1 LKGIAMQFASDIIVV
16 TTNDV
21 PGKTIS
27 EVKGLV
33 HGLIVRTPTIA
44 QGFFGNL
51 KNIIGGKN
59 QALTDMCEQTRQHA
73 YMDMIEQARALGANA
88 IIAMRYDSDGIGGDQ
103 YRANEVFCYGT
114 AVVIR

>member
-1 LKGIAMQFASDIIVV
+1 MQYHSDILVV
-16 TTNDV
+16 TTNDI
-21 PGKTIS
+21 PGKVIT

-33 HGLIVRTPTIA
+33 HGLIVRTPTIS

-59 QALTDMCEQTRQHA
+59 DALTEMCEQTR
-73 YMDMIEQARALGANA
+73 EQAYLGMIDQARQLGANA

-114 AVVIR
+114 AVVVRFG

>member
-1 LKGIAMQFASDIIVV
+1 MQFSTDMIVV
-16 TTNDV
+16 TTNDI
-21 PGKTIS
+21 PGKSII
-27 EVKGLV
+27 EVKGIV

-59 QALTDMCEQTRQHA
+59 QALTDMCEQTRAHA
-73 YMDMIEQARALGANA
+73 YLEMIEQARQVGANA
-88 IIAMRYDSDGIGGDQ
+88 IVAMRYDSDGIGGDQ

-114 AVVIR
+114 AVIIR